1 MLLRIIEE
9 EIDVLLMEQVAPPA
23 DPASLPPP
31 TDPTGTPPA
40 SPDAGEEKEDNSEDK
55 TEEINK
61 KIKELSGKD
70 KQDIRKNLISMLQNE
85 KRDDALKILGK
96 IKDRVAEEEMDVD
109 VSINL
114 QDVVDDLVQQFP
126 ELEEEVDKATLEQG
140 EEEEETPTEG
150 PEATGTPPAPPGQA
164 PAPPAPPAA
173 PAAPL
178 KESRVQ
184 MLSKEYLKY
193 RSLYLRAG
201 GKL

>member
-150 PEATGTPPAPPGQA
+150 PEATATPPAPPGQA
-164 PAPPAPPAA
+164 PTPPAPPAA